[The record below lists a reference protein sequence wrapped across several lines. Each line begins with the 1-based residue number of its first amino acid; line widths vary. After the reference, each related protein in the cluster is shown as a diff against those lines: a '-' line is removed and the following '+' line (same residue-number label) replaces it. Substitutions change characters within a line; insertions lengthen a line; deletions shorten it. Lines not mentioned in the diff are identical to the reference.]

1 MNREECRERILSQ
14 DYRDFLVPF
23 YRGEETLNV
32 QTEDACV
39 QNADF
44 GYRVIYADHTVLEP
58 LNYSNYWYNSIP
70 NCYSLLDMEA
80 LNTAGISAVQNYPT
94 LQLMGSQIMIGFVDT
109 GIDYRNSVFRNI
121 DGSTRIAGIWD
132 QTIQTGV
139 LPENL
144 DYGSEYTEDMINEAL
159 LAEDPLNVVPSMD
172 EDGHGTFLASV
183 AAGSA
188 DVPNRFLGAAPE
200 ASIGVVKLKTAKNY
214 LKEFYAV
221 RQDAVC
227 FQENDIMLGMKY
239 LNQLAN
245 KKNMPL
251 VICVALGTNFGGHN
265 GTTLLSSMIDIYA
278 SILNL
283 SVVIGTGNEAVQRH
297 HYYHQF
303 QSMNEQT
310 DVELR
315 VGSGVGAFAAE
326 LWTTLP
332 NVMTISITSPTGE
345 RTGHISLRQ
354 GYTYSVNFIFD
365 KTEVNVEYRL
375 LLENN
380 DSQLIFLR
388 FRNPSAG
395 IWTINVEPVQMLEGE
410 FHIWLPVEE
419 FLAGEV
425 YFLEANPDTTLT
437 EPGTSRNAMTVAYY
451 NGRENGVDINSGRGY
466 TRDGLIKPDY
476 AVPGVEVTGAG
487 LNGSFV
493 TRTGSSVATGIAA
506 GAAALLME
514 WILEQPEARGVNSSQ
529 IRNIILLGTDQ
540 RAMVEYP
547 NREWGYG
554 TMNLFQSLD
563 TLRRLK

>member
-32 QTEDACV
+32 QTEDTCV
-39 QNADF
+39 QNVDF
-44 GYRVIYADHTVLEP
+44 GYRVIYADHTLLKP

-80 LNTAGISAVQNYPT
+80 LNAAGISAVQNYPT

-132 QTIQTGV
+132 QTIQTGN

-159 LAEDPLNVVPSMD
+159 RAEDPLEVVPSMD

-200 ASIGVVKLKTAKNY
+200 ASIGVVKLKPAKNY

-245 KKNMPL
+245 KRNMPL
-251 VICVALGTNFGGHN
+251 VMCVALGTNFGGHN
-265 GTTLLSSMIDIYA
+265 GTTLLSSIIDIYA
-278 SILNL
+278 SIMNR

-315 VGSGVGAFAAE
+315 VGSGVGAFAVE
-326 LWTTLP
+326 LWTTFP

-345 RTGHISLRQ
+345 CTGHISLRQ

-529 IRNIILLGTDQ
+529 IRNIILLGTDH

>member
-1 MNREECRERILSQ
+1 MNGVWMISGNHIAFQC
-14 DYRDFLVPF
+14 
-23 YRGEETLNV
+23 GEEILHPNAEEIYEV
-32 QTEDACV
+32 LSDA
-39 QNADF
+39 
-44 GYRVIYADHTVLEP
+44 H
-58 LNYSNYWYNSIP
+58 NSFV
-70 NCYSLLDMEA
+70 
-80 LNTAGISAVQNYPT
+80 AGIKCIPVTQAFS
-94 LQLMGSQIMIGFVDT
+94 
-109 GIDYRNSVFRNI
+109 
-121 DGSTRIAGIWD
+121 
-132 QTIQTGV
+132 
-139 LPENL
+139 
-144 DYGSEYTEDMINEAL
+144 
-159 LAEDPLNVVPSMD
+159 
-172 EDGHGTFLASV
+172 
-183 AAGSA
+183 
-188 DVPNRFLGAAPE
+188 DVYF
-200 ASIGVVKLKTAKNY
+200 SK
-214 LKEFYAV
+214 
-221 RQDAVC
+221 
-227 FQENDIMLGMKY
+227 
-239 LNQLAN
+239 
-245 KKNMPL
+245 
-251 VICVALGTNFGGHN
+251 
-265 GTTLLSSMIDIYA
+265 
-278 SILNL
+278 
-283 SVVIGTGNEAVQRH
+283 IGT
-297 HYYHQF
+297 
-303 QSMNEQT
+303 
-310 DVELR
+310 DVKC
-315 VGSGVGAFAAE
+315 
-326 LWTTLP
+326 
-332 NVMTISITSPTGE
+332 I
-345 RTGHISLRQ
+345 
-354 GYTYSVNFIFD
+354 
-365 KTEVNVEYRL
+365 
-375 LLENN
+375 LENN

-419 FLAGEV
+419 FLEGEV

>member
-1 MNREECRERILSQ
+1 MNR
-14 DYRDFLVPF
+14 
-23 YRGEETLNV
+23 
-32 QTEDACV
+32 
-39 QNADF
+39 
-44 GYRVIYADHTVLEP
+44 
-58 LNYSNYWYNSIP
+58 
-70 NCYSLLDMEA
+70 
-80 LNTAGISAVQNYPT
+80 
-94 LQLMGSQIMIGFVDT
+94 
-109 GIDYRNSVFRNI
+109 
-121 DGSTRIAGIWD
+121 
-132 QTIQTGV
+132 
-139 LPENL
+139 
-144 DYGSEYTEDMINEAL
+144 
-159 LAEDPLNVVPSMD
+159 
-172 EDGHGTFLASV
+172 
-183 AAGSA
+183 
-188 DVPNRFLGAAPE
+188 
-200 ASIGVVKLKTAKNY
+200 
-214 LKEFYAV
+214 
-221 RQDAVC
+221 
-227 FQENDIMLGMKY
+227 
-239 LNQLAN
+239 
-245 KKNMPL
+245 
-251 VICVALGTNFGGHN
+251 
-265 GTTLLSSMIDIYA
+265 
-278 SILNL
+278 

>member
-1 MNREECRERILSQ
+1 
-14 DYRDFLVPF
+14 
-23 YRGEETLNV
+23 
-32 QTEDACV
+32 
-39 QNADF
+39 
-44 GYRVIYADHTVLEP
+44 
-58 LNYSNYWYNSIP
+58 
-70 NCYSLLDMEA
+70 MEA
-80 LNTAGISAVQNYPT
+80 LNAAGISAVQNYPT

-109 GIDYRNSVFRNI
+109 GIDYRNSIFRNI

-132 QTIQTGV
+132 QTIQTGN

-159 LAEDPLNVVPSMD
+159 RTEDPLEVVPSMD

-200 ASIGVVKLKTAKNY
+200 ASIGVVKLKPAKNY

-278 SILNL
+278 SILNR